1 MSYFFTSNMNAI
13 KALRLIKILRPLR
26 ATQFNPN
33 LRIAIQSIA
42 IAFPAIMNILFI
54 MLLFLFVYGIICV
67 NYFHGLFYN
76 CTVDGL
82 ERESSL
88 SNILNSVDN
97 KWDCLNAGAHW
108 KHEFLNFDDA
118 ISSMGTLFIM
128 SNSVGWSDI
137 MFFAAKTRGKNLT
150 LKDS

>member
-1 MSYFFTSNMNAI
+1 MSYYFTSNMKAI

-26 ATQFNPN
+26 ATKFNPN
-33 LRIAIQSIA
+33 LRVAIKSIA

-54 MLLFLFVYGIICV
+54 MMLFLFVYSIICV

-82 ERESSL
+82 EREYTL
-88 SNILNSVDN
+88 FNILKRVDN
-97 KWDCLNAGAHW
+97 KWECLNAGAHW
-108 KHEFLNFDDA
+108 KHQFLNFDDA

-137 MFFAAKTRGKNLT
+137 MFFAAKTRGNNLT
-150 LKDS
+150 LKNS